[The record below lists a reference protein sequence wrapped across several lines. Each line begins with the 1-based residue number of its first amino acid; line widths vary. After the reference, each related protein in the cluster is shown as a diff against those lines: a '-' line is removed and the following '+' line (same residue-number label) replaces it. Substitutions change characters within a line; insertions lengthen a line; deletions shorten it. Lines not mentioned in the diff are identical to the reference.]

1 MENPKRTVIVE
12 MEDDRS
18 ITRACGVLTGIIGIL
33 GIVMPFT
40 KQQVKESLQLS
51 MMSIGISLSLLSI
64 ISITTNKSYT
74 TSLKDQTNHGQ
85 KID

>member
-1 MENPKRTVIVE
+1 
-12 MEDDRS
+12 MEDDRT

-40 KQQVKESLQLS
+40 TKQPVRESLQLS

-64 ISITTNKSYT
+64 ISKATNNK
-74 TSLKDQTNHGQ
+74 QQ
-85 KID
+85 V